1 VAVVAPV
8 GNIVPVGPARVWGA
22 GVVLVATE
30 TSVVVDLDVLMGD
43 MRCNGFMLVL
53 STTMPAAVPS
63 LQSDTW

>member
-1 VAVVAPV
+1 MAVVAPE
-8 GNIVPVGPARVWGA
+8 GNKVLVCPARGCGA

-30 TSVVVDLDVLMGD
+30 TSVVVDLDVLIGD
-43 MRCNGFMLVL
+43 MRCSGFMLAL